1 MAVNSDSQV
10 TEVVTPPLASAAA
23 DTRPESEAETVV
35 PVIEKQHLNG
45 NGVVEA
51 VRTTSF
57 QDLAYQLYKQSPR
70 KTARASSLSHLPRS
84 ACNSPRTSLHRHP
97 SVQTVDGSER
107 QKPRDYIILAV
118 LSCFCPIWPL
128 NIVALI
134 YSLMSRNSF
143 QNGDVDGARRL
154 GRVAKLL
161 SVVAIVGGLVI
172 IAACVINF
180 SIFQ

>member
-1 MAVNSDSQV
+1 MAVISDSQV
-10 TEVVTPPLASAAA
+10 TEIASVQPSSPSVDTEPVSETEKVEPAA
-23 DTRPESEAETVV
+23 ENH
-35 PVIEKQHLNG
+35 HLNG
-45 NGVVEA
+45 NGLVKSA
-51 VRTTSF
+51 KTTSF

-70 KTARASSLSHLPRS
+70 KTARASSVSHLAHS
-84 ACNSPRTSLHRHP
+84 AHNSPRTSLHHHP
-97 SVQTVDGSER
+97 SLQTVDGADR
-107 QKPRDYIILAV
+107 QKPRDYIILAII
-118 LSCFCPIWPL
+118 SCFCPIWPV
-128 NIVALI
+128 NIVAFV
-134 YSLMSRNSF
+134 YSVMSRNSF